1 MLFFGLI
8 LLLFTIG
15 FWCATVYKRYGTAVL
30 VGGILAVALVLVGV
44 VALLTW
50 NELWPRVGRLLV
62 DLGAV
67 GLGISAL
74 VLTVVLGALSYLTL
88 RRMPAA

>member
-1 MLFFGLI
+1 
-8 LLLFTIG
+8 
-15 FWCATVYKRYGTAVL
+15 
-30 VGGILAVALVLVGV
+30 VGV